1 MYIRIAAIYNINQY
15 YTIVLLCYVYSFMI
29 FIKLYV
35 RSNIWVEDQRSGSL
49 DQGHGDS
56 SPLDPVARVNIGTAK
71 LMVDTYLWGWSKT
84 HIHNPNYIVH
94 KVGVKS
100 FGVHPN
106 SEFLFGSDNWYFD
119 SRATY
124 VTWFFS
130 SLFFDDDDGKQG
142 LLLWPATV
150 PTNQVWDA
158 EDGCLS
164 RPLPPSIGA
173 SVEAPIASNR
183 SLGMETYWKLFKRT
197 SVFFLVFTCIYS
209 VPF

>member
-1 MYIRIAAIYNINQY
+1 MLCIFSYDFHKAI
-15 YTIVLLCYVYSFMI
+15 
-29 FIKLYV
+29 YV

-56 SPLDPVARVNIGTAK
+56 SPLDPVARVNIGSAK

-84 HIHNPNYIVH
+84 HIHNPNYIIH

-106 SEFLFGSDNWYFD
+106 SKFLFGSDNWYFD
-119 SRATY
+119 SRATH

-130 SLFFDDDDGKQG
+130 SHFFRRRRRKARSTSLTRD
-142 LLLWPATV
+142 
-150 PTNQVWDA
+150 
-158 EDGCLS
+158 S
-164 RPLPPSIGA
+164 
-173 SVEAPIASNR
+173 SNKP
-183 SLGMETYWKLFKRT
+183 SLGRWRRVPFAPSSSFNRCECWSADCEQSVAWHGNILEIVQENLCFLFG
-197 SVFFLVFTCIYS
+197 IYS